1 MDFTDKPLGRDLCG
15 FTQLKEVRELA
26 AGRNRIFGMDRRRFL
41 GVFGAGVAGLA
52 IGERAFAQDVS
63 GAKEVAFTFD
73 DPQVVDYP
81 GASGSSA
88 AEVDA
93 MLRTALRD
101 AGVKATLFVCGI
113 RVDNAAG
120 KQLLQAWNDDGH
132 VLANHSYSH
141 LYFHS
146 DKVTL
151 AQFEADALKG
161 ENVISGYPRFQKIF
175 RYPFFK
181 EGDTIEKR
189 DGMRWW
195 LMQRGYRFGRAT
207 IDASDWAIDGRM
219 RKRIALGPKA
229 DLAGYRDFYLEHI
242 WARSRYYDE
251 LAQKVWGRP
260 VRHTVL
266 LHHRLLSALFL
277 KDLVAMYRSKGW
289 KIVDAEYAF
298 ADPIYDQQPKILPA
312 GESLVWALARER
324 GLPGLRYPG
333 EDDSCENAEMDR
345 RKL

>member
-1 MDFTDKPLGRDLCG
+1 MNG
-15 FTQLKEVRELA
+15 EVRTFLTRICTDEHGLA
-26 AGRNRIFGMDRRRFL
+26 VDARPRRLSHARIFRMDRRRFL
-41 GVFGAGVAGLA
+41 GVLGAGVVGLTVSEVSFAETDAG
-52 IGERAFAQDVS
+52 V
-63 GAKEVAFTFD
+63 KEVAFTFD
-73 DPQVVDYP
+73 DPQMVDYP
-81 GASGSSA
+81 GYSA

-93 MLRTALRD
+93 RLRGALRD
-101 AGVKATLFVCGI
+101 AGVKATLFVCGM

-120 KQLLQAWNDDGH
+120 KQLLQSWNDDGH
-132 VLANHSYSH
+132 VLGNHSYSH

-151 AQFEADALKG
+151 AQFEADVQEG
-161 ENVISGYPRFQKIF
+161 ENVISGYPRFQKTF

-219 RKRIALGPKA
+219 RKRLEKDSKA
-229 DLAGYRDFYLEHI
+229 DLSAYREFFVGHI

-251 LAQKVWGRP
+251 LAQKVWARP

-277 KDLVAMYRSKGW
+277 KDLVATYRSNGW

-298 ADPIYDQQPKILPA
+298 ADPIYQRQPKILPA
-312 GESLVWALARER
+312 GESLVWALAREK
-324 GLPGLRYPG
+324 GAAGLRYPG
-333 EDDSCENAEMDR
+333 EDDTYENAEMDR
-345 RKL
+345 QKL

>member
-1 MDFTDKPLGRDLCG
+1 
-15 FTQLKEVRELA
+15 
-26 AGRNRIFGMDRRRFL
+26 MDRRRFL

-52 IGERAFAQDVS
+52 VSGTTFAQLSS

-81 GASGSSA
+81 GYSA
-88 AEVDA
+88 ADVDA
-93 MLRTALRD
+93 TLRKALRD
-101 AGVKATLFVCGI
+101 AGVKTTLFVCGM
-113 RVDNAAG
+113 RVDNATG

-132 VLANHSYSH
+132 VLGNHSYSH

-151 AQFEADALKG
+151 AQFEADTQKG
-161 ENVISGYPRFQKIF
+161 ENVVSGYPKFQKTF

-195 LMQRGYRFGRAT
+195 LMQRGYKFGRAT

-219 RKRIALGPKA
+219 RKRLETDARA
-229 DLAGYRDFYLEHI
+229 DLAAYRDFYVEHI
-242 WARSRYYDE
+242 MARSRYYDE
-251 LAQKVWGRP
+251 LAQKVWARP

-277 KDLVAMYRSKGW
+277 KDLFAAYRASGW
-289 KIVDAEYAF
+289 KIMDAEYAF
-298 ADPIYDQQPKILPA
+298 EDLIYKQQPNILPA
-312 GESLVWALARER
+312 GESLVWALAQEK
-324 GLPGLRYPG
+324 GFAGLRYPG
-333 EDDSCENAEMDR
+333 EDDTYENAEMNR
-345 RKL
+345 RRL

>member
-1 MDFTDKPLGRDLCG
+1 VSGT
-15 FTQLKEVRELA
+15 T
-26 AGRNRIFGMDRRRFL
+26 
-41 GVFGAGVAGLA
+41 
-52 IGERAFAQDVS
+52 FAQVSS

-81 GASGSSA
+81 GYSA
-88 AEVDA
+88 ADVDA
-93 MLRTALRD
+93 TLRKALRD
-101 AGVKATLFVCGI
+101 AGVKTTLFVCGM
-113 RVDNAAG
+113 RVDNATG

-132 VLANHSYSH
+132 VLGNHSYSH

-151 AQFEADALKG
+151 AQFEADAQKG
-161 ENVISGYPRFQKIF
+161 ENVVSGYPKFQKTF

-195 LMQRGYRFGRAT
+195 LMQRGYKFGRAT

-219 RKRIALGPKA
+219 RKRLETDARA
-229 DLAGYRDFYLEHI
+229 DLAAYRDFYVEHI
-242 WARSRYYDE
+242 MARSRYYDE
-251 LAQKVWGRP
+251 LAKKVWARP

-277 KDLVAMYRSKGW
+277 KDLFAAYRASGW

-298 ADPIYDQQPKILPA
+298 EDLIYKQQPNILPA
-312 GESLVWALARER
+312 GESLVWAMAREK
-324 GLPGLRYPG
+324 GFVGLRYPG
-333 EDDSCENAEMDR
+333 EDDTYENAEMNR
-345 RKL
+345 RRL